1 MNLDSLPDA
10 IRWAIEAAQD
20 KKAAAV
26 TVLGLDGLG
35 AFADYFLIC
44 SAESSR
50 QIEAIGEAIDERLS
64 QHGLR
69 FQHREGRAGTEW
81 LLLDYGR
88 FVVHVFSEKAR
99 LFYDIERLWRSA
111 KRAEMP
117 DPGSGTARGAD
128 AR

>member
-26 TVLGLDGLG
+26 TVLALAGLG
-35 AFADYFLIC
+35 AFSEHFLIC
-44 SAESSR
+44 SAESAR
-50 QIEAIGEAIDERLS
+50 QIEAIGEAIDERLRR
-64 QHGLR
+64 HGLR

-111 KRAEMP
+111 KRVEIP
-117 DPGSGTARGAD
+117 EPGSGAARGAD
-128 AR
+128 A

>member
-1 MNLDSLPDA
+1 MNLDSLPNA
-10 IRWAIEAAQD
+10 IRWAVEAAQD
-20 KKAAAV
+20 KKAAGV
-26 TVLGLDGLG
+26 TVLNLDGLG

-50 QIEAIGEAIDERLS
+50 QIEAIGEAVEERLGR
-64 QHGLR
+64 QGLHFR
-69 FQHREGRAGTEW
+69 HREGRSGTEW

-111 KRAEMP
+111 KRTEIP
-117 DPGSGTARGAD
+117 EPGSAASREAD

>member
-111 KRAEMP
+111 KRAEIP
-117 DPGSGTARGAD
+117 EPGSVTARGAD

>member
-111 KRAEMP
+111 KRAEIP
-117 DPGSGTARGAD
+117 EPGSATARGAD

>member
-88 FVVHVFSEKAR
+88 FIVHVFSERAR

-111 KRAEMP
+111 KRAEIP
-117 DPGSGTARGAD
+117 EPGAPTARGAD

>member
-1 MNLDSLPDA
+1 VNLDSLPDA

-26 TVLGLDGLG
+26 TVLALAGLG
-35 AFADYFLIC
+35 AFSEYFLIC
-44 SAESSR
+44 SAESAR
-50 QIEAIGEAIDERLS
+50 QIEAIGEAIDERLRR
-64 QHGLR
+64 HGLR
-69 FQHREGRAGTEW
+69 FLHREGRAGTEW

-111 KRAEMP
+111 KRVEIP
-117 DPGSGTARGAD
+117 EPGPGAARGAD